1 MHILYNIETLINK
14 LLTEASI
21 ICIQFSNPRMIKT
34 TKATIRPVTIK
45 KQLHYQI
52 NLHAGTQS
60 RDINISPETLSA
72 QVEQLLTLDFKQ
84 GIIQTLHANYHLLS
98 SKKGKITILKKAIS
112 TPPDTTLN
120 QALTHNR
127 KKNYLLQEGTPIP
140 FLIELGIMN
149 AEGKVLVKKYDKFKQ
164 INRFLEMVHDC
175 LGALNLSKPMH
186 IVDFGCGKSYLTF
199 ALYHYFANI
208 QGLSLKIVGLDL
220 KTEVIEQCSILA
232 KKLKFK
238 HLSFFVNDIEHYE
251 TNDPIDM
258 VVALHACNTAT
269 DAALEKA
276 IQWNVKVI
284 LAVPC
289 CQHELYNQ
297 IKNTDLD
304 PILKHGI
311 IKERIAA
318 LTTDALRA
326 QLLEILGYKT
336 QILEFIDMEHTP
348 KNLLIRAIKNPSAPK
363 SHITQKLISEYQV
376 ITALLKL
383 EPDLGKRLAKHL
395 KNISCSNTSG

>member
-1 MHILYNIETLINK
+1 MSELYNIETLISK
-14 LLTEASI
+14 LLAEASI
-21 ICIQFSNPRMIKT
+21 ICIQFSNPRMVKT
-34 TKATIRPVTIK
+34 STATIRPVTIK
-45 KQLHYQI
+45 NQLKYQI
-52 NLHAGTQS
+52 TLQKDSQS
-60 RDINISPETLSA
+60 RNINIASENLWS
-72 QVEQLLTLDFKQ
+72 QIEQLLTLDFKQ
-84 GIIQTLHANYHLLS
+84 AIIQTLHAHYHLLS
-98 SKKGKITILKKAIS
+98 SKKGKITILKKSIA
-112 TPPDTTLN
+112 TPLN
-120 QALTHNR
+120 ANIDYPLTHNR
-127 KKNYLLQEGTPIP
+127 KKNYLLQEGSPIP

-175 LGALNLSKPMH
+175 LPTLDLAKQIH

-208 QGLSLKIVGLDL
+208 HNLSLKIVGLDL
-220 KTEVIEQCSILA
+220 KIEVIEHCSALA
-232 KKLKFK
+232 RKLKFN
-238 HLSFFVNDIEHYE
+238 HLSFLVHDIEHYHTE
-251 TNDPIDM
+251 DPIDM

-269 DAALEKA
+269 DAAIEKA
-276 IQWNVKVI
+276 IQWNSKVI

-297 IKNTDLD
+297 IKNKELN
-304 PILKHGI
+304 PLLKHGI

-348 KNLLIRAIKNPSAPK
+348 KNLLIRAIKNPYAAQ
-363 SHITQKLISEYQV
+363 SHVTQKLISEYKT
-376 ITALLKL
+376 IIALLNL
-383 EPDLGKRLAKHL
+383 EPNLGKRLLQA
-395 KNISCSNTSG
+395 